1 VSSPNGSLF
10 SANYY
15 SVLSPRSQGP
25 TSTLESYPWVSLN
38 QATTST
44 LAGDCP
50 PSRATH
56 AISAGSLQSPD
67 LGSEAPIILGCLLDG
82 HIDGTAMIDCGATS
96 QFIDQDF
103 ALKNGLKLR
112 RKAVPEILTVVDGRT
127 SVAGNFTH
135 EVTIQLLIDQHL
147 ENVVFQVT
155 KLGSVPL
162 ILGKTWLRRHNPL
175 IDWANNT
182 VNFRSAWYQAHCLP
196 HRPHHEAA
204 EPSRAA
210 LAAASSFSISMVSAA
225 GYALAAK
232 QKHSIS
238 FVATIRELF
247 PEDDDDDVPGDSKQ
261 DMEELRKLIPAEYHD
276 HILLFTKKEADKLPP
291 HRYIDHEIPLEDD
304 TKPPFGPLYSM
315 SASELKEVRAW
326 LKEHLSKGFIRASS
340 SSAGSPILFVKKKD
354 GSLRLCVDYRAL
366 LCAHM
371 QEPHKG

>member
-1 VSSPNGSLF
+1 MV
-10 SANYY
+10 
-15 SVLSPRSQGP
+15 
-25 TSTLESYPWVSLN
+25 
-38 QATTST
+38 
-44 LAGDCP
+44 
-50 PSRATH
+50 
-56 AISAGSLQSPD
+56 
-67 LGSEAPIILGCLLDG
+67 
-82 HIDGTAMIDCGATS
+82 DCGATS

-103 ALKNGLKLR
+103 ALKNSLKLR
-112 RKAVPEILTVVDGRT
+112 RKAVPEILTVVHGRT

-147 ENVVFQVT
+147 ETVVFQVT
-155 KLGSVPL
+155 KLSSVPL

-182 VNFRSAWYQAHCLP
+182 VNFRSTWCQAHCLP

-210 LAAASSFSISMVSAA
+210 SAAASSFSISMVSAA

-238 FVATIRELF
+238 FVATIRDLF
-247 PEDDDDDVPGDSKQ
+247 PEDDDDDVPGDFKQ

-326 LKEHLSKGFIRASS
+326 RKEHLSKGFIRASS

-371 QEPHKG
+371 HEPHKG